1 MRKIGM
7 LVTMIVL
14 IASAGWSGPTPPGVH
29 TYCEG
34 ICEGTGQPILYKC
47 GYTVSGPQCCSRAR
61 TKACPG
67 DTFSGTCT
75 ENLGTILC

>member
-1 MRKIGM
+1 MRKIWM
-7 LVTMIVL
+7 LVTMVL
-14 IASAGWSGPTPPGVH
+14 LTASASWSGGTVY

-34 ICEGTGQPILYKC
+34 ICESSGQPVLYKC

-61 TKACPG
+61 NNACPGPG

-75 ENLGTILC
+75 ETYGTLFC

>member
-1 MRKIGM
+1 M
-7 LVTMIVL
+7 LVTMVVL
-14 IASAGWSGPTPPGVH
+14 TASAGWSAGGTVS

-34 ICEGTGQPILYKC
+34 VCEGTGQPILYKC

-61 TKACPG
+61 NNACPG

-75 ENLGTILC
+75 ETYGTLMC